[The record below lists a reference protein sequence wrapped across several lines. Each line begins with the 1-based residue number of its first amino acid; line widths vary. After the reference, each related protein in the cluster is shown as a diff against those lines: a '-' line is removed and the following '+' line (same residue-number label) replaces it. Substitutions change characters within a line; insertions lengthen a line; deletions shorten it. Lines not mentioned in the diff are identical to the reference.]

1 LKPTLTYPK
10 YDTVGVIG
18 AGSFGMTIA
27 KLIAIN
33 VETVLLFSRS
43 EETVNQ
49 INQQHKLKDIDLE
62 HNIIGTSNL
71 KEIAERCTLIFPVIP
86 SKAFRSVMQQMA
98 DYLKPYHLL
107 IHGTKGL
114 DSGYLY
120 DKGELLSGRMNVH
133 TMSEVIR
140 QETSVVRIGCLSGPN
155 LSKEILNGQP
165 AATVIASHFKEVI
178 FSGKNV
184 LRGQRFQVFSTN
196 DTIGAELAGA
206 LKNTVAIG
214 AGMLGGLG
222 MGYNIWALL
231 ITKGLSEMIHI
242 GKAMGANIEPFLGVA
257 GIGDLV
263 ATASSAKSRNYS
275 VGYHLAQGKTLDE
288 IQVLQGYEL
297 AEGVGTVKIVNEI
310 CEYYNVNAPITK
322 MIYKVLHEDFE
333 LERAIGFLMNYRYTK
348 DVDYI

>member
-1 LKPTLTYPK
+1 MKKTYIYPK
-10 YDTVGVIG
+10 YETVGVIG

-27 KLIAIN
+27 KLLAIN
-33 VETVLLFSRS
+33 VKTVLLYSRTAES
-43 EETVNQ
+43 VDA
-49 INQQHKLKDIDLE
+49 INTLHRLKDTDLE
-62 HNIIGTSNL
+62 SNIIGTSDL

-86 SKAFRSVMQQMA
+86 SKAFRSLMRQMA

-114 DSGYLY
+114 DSEYLN
-120 DKGELLSGRMNVH
+120 DNTKLSGRMNVH

-140 QETSVVRIGCLSGPN
+140 QETSVIRIGCLSGPN
-155 LSKEILNGQP
+155 LSKEILLGQP

-178 FSGKNV
+178 FCGKNV
-184 LRGQRFQVFSTN
+184 LRGDKFQVFSTN
-196 DTIGAELAGA
+196 DIIGAELAGA

-242 GKAMGANIEPFLGVA
+242 GKAMGANLEPFLGIA

-263 ATASSAKSRNYS
+263 ATASSTKSRNYN
-275 VGYHLAQGKTLDE
+275 VGFRLAKGESLSE
-288 IQVLQGYEL
+288 IEVEQGYEL
-297 AEGVGTVKIVNEI
+297 AEGVGTVKIVNQI
-310 CEYYNVNAPITK
+310 CDYYKVNAPITK
-322 MIYKVLHEDFE
+322 MIYKVLHEDYE
-333 LERAIGFLMNYRYTK
+333 LDRAIGFLMNYRYTK
-348 DVDYI
+348 DVDYL